1 MRHESTITIDAP
13 AALVWQTIHTVE
25 KWPEWTPTMRQVR
38 RLDDGD
44 LRVGST
50 AEVRQPNQPKR
61 VWTVTELVPDR
72 SFTWVASN
80 LGVRLTA
87 EHTVTEQDGTV
98 GALLTFELTGR
109 LAAVSALLAGR
120 TIRRLVD
127 LEAASLKKWCEAHA

>member
-1 MRHESTITIDAP
+1 MRHESTVTIDAP

-50 AEVRQPNQPKR
+50 AEVRQPKQPKR
-61 VWTVTELVPDR
+61 VWTVTELIPDR

-80 LGVRLTA
+80 LGVRLAA
-87 EHTVTEQDGTV
+87 EHTVTEH